1 MNNKIGSEIKP
12 RVMIMDSDSAVRART
27 HEVLAQDTA
36 IEIVAEATNIIEMLA
51 KVNLKQ
57 PNIILVNL
65 AFGGGGH
72 LRIFKEIKTNHPDIR
87 IIAVAVSDGCEYYL
101 ELPEIEDSNT
111 CEVKVGSPAAFLLYL
126 RGLSGSTTSSSN
138 SLNPGILSNLAE
150 DVQRRIY
157 GSLNIHLT
165 PREEQV
171 LRLLADGKSNVE
183 ISEILTLKPST
194 VRTHRAVLMAK
205 MGLPDSMDLIKLA
218 VTNGLI
224 KLSSPG
230 TKGDKL

>member
-1 MNNKIGSEIKP
+1 MNNKKASEIKP

-27 HEVLAQDTA
+27 HEVLAQDA
-36 IEIVAEATNIIEMLA
+36 EIEIVAEAANIIEMLA

-101 ELPEIEDSNT
+101 ELPEIEGSNT
-111 CEVKVGSPAAFLLYL
+111 CEVKVGSPAAFLSYL
-126 RGLSGSTTSSSN
+126 RGLSGNITSSSN
-138 SLNPGILSNLAE
+138 SINPGILSNLAE
-150 DVQRRIY
+150 NAQRRIY
-157 GSLNIHLT
+157 GSPNIHLT

-205 MGLPDSMDLIKLA
+205 MGLPDSLDLIKLA

-224 KLSSPG
+224 KLPSPEK
-230 TKGDKL
+230 KGDQL